1 MTAGT
6 GGAMPRILT
15 RLLLVLPL
23 AVLVPAALVPAALP
37 FPAAAA
43 GAEQVLR
50 TDRTAPGHLRPPFR
64 AYEPPPPG
72 HGPRLLRTE
81 SRAVYKL
88 PQGIDGLAMPDPDL
102 SRLCRRGAFLQKI
115 DGFYWAAAP
124 DRRYGVAFSG
134 GANLI
139 DPQNRRQPG
148 KVYFFRGQDSR
159 CSVWVG
165 DQARLMPN
173 HIGG

>member
-1 MTAGT
+1 MTTGT
-6 GGAMPRILT
+6 KGARPHILA
-15 RLLLVLPL
+15 RLLVLPL
-23 AVLVPAALVPAALP
+23 AVLVPATLP
-37 FPAAAA
+37 CPAAA
-43 GAEQVLR
+43 GAEEVLR
-50 TDRTAPGHLRPPFR
+50 TDRTDPGHLRPPFR
-64 AYEPPPPG
+64 PYEPPPPG
-72 HGPRLLRTE
+72 HEPRLLRTE

-88 PQGIDGLAMPDPDL
+88 PQGIDGLATLDPAL

-115 DGFYWAAAP
+115 DGLYWAAAP